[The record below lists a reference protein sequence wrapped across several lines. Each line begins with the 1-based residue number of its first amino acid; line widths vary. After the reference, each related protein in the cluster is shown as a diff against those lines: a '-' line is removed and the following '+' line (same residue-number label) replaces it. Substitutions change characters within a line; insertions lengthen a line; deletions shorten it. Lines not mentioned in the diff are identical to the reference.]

1 MIYWNNLEIMRVI
14 KLGGSLMSDES
25 SLKHCL
31 ATVEQEYEE
40 CVVIVPGGG
49 IYADLIR
56 KTQQQWRFGE
66 ETAHQMAIL
75 AMKQFALL
83 LKSLSPAFILVESLD
98 SVKALLKKSTVLIWS
113 PDLQELSSINAN
125 WEVTSDSLA
134 AWLANQLGAA
144 ELILVKSAEIP
155 INLTI
160 QQMQKIGLVDKS
172 FYTFTKNTPY
182 KITLINKHQF
192 NERNF
197 T

>member
-1 MIYWNNLEIMRVI
+1 
-14 KLGGSLMSDES
+14 MSDES

-31 ATVEQEYEE
+31 ATVEQEYGES
-40 CVVIVPGGG
+40 VVIVPGGG

-56 KTQQQWRFGE
+56 KTQQQWKFGE

-83 LKSLSPAFILVESLD
+83 LKSLKPAFILVESLD
-98 SVKALLKKSTVLIWS
+98 SVKALVKKSKVLIWS
-113 PDLQELSSINAN
+113 PDLQDLSAINAN

-134 AWLANQLGAA
+134 AWLASQLGAA
-144 ELILVKSAEIP
+144 ELILVKSVEIP
-155 INLTI
+155 INLTVH
-160 QQMQKIGLVDKS
+160 QMQKIGLVDKS

>member
-1 MIYWNNLEIMRVI
+1 MRVI
-14 KLGGSLMSDES
+14 KLGGSLMRDEN
-25 SLKHCL
+25 SLKCCL
-31 ATVEQEYEE
+31 TTVDQKYKEG
-40 CVVIVPGGG
+40 VVIVPGGG
-49 IYADLIR
+49 VYADLIR
-56 KTQQQWRFGE
+56 TIQQQWKFDE
-66 ETAHQMAIL
+66 EIAHLMAIL

-83 LKSLSPAFILVESLD
+83 LKSLNPEFLLVESLA
-98 SVKALLKKSTVLIWS
+98 SMQTLLKKSKVLIWS
-113 PDLQELSSINAN
+113 PDMQELSSINAS

-134 AWLANQLGAA
+134 AWLASQLGAA

>member
-1 MIYWNNLEIMRVI
+1 MRVI
-14 KLGGSLMSDES
+14 KLGGSLMSDEN
-25 SLKHCL
+25 SLKCCL
-31 ATVEQEYEE
+31 TTIEQKYKEG
-40 CVVIVPGGG
+40 VVIVPGGG
-49 IYADLIR
+49 VYADLIR
-56 KTQQQWRFGE
+56 TTQQQWKFGE

-113 PDLQELSSINAN
+113 PDLQDLSSINTN

-134 AWLANQLGAA
+134 AWLATQLGAA

>member
-14 KLGGSLMSDES
+14 KLGGSLMSDEN
-25 SLKHCL
+25 SLKYCL

-56 KTQQQWRFGE
+56 KTQQQWKFGE

-113 PDLQELSSINAN
+113 PDLQDLSSINTN